1 MQHWVSSASLHDPPF
16 HFADLLVRY
25 TPSLNVLNHL
35 PSINSGPEQV
45 EGNTLNLFYGCQPP
59 PRAR

>member
-1 MQHWVSSASLHDPPF
+1 MHHSMTRPFLFSYPSSFS
-16 HFADLLVRY
+16 R
-25 TPSLNVLNHL
+25 LNFLNHL

-45 EGNTLNLFYGCQPP
+45 EGNALNLFYGCQPP